1 MKRLL
6 FTVPLIFGF
15 VAVSSLSAQ
24 GRSGSTP
31 AAQRPRVTI
40 PVPRNDETCRVWIDG
55 VAAAKQR
62 GPTDCETARRTVPPN
77 GRVLRGDDARD
88 VSERT
93 RTFINSDGLECV
105 EKSKMDRNGRR
116 SYDLKCKEPKGSR
129 GLGRG
134 RGNVPDDRRERTC
147 VDVNRDGRCDEGWE
161 TNGRYP
167 SRLPDM
173 IGAMLF
179 AQGRRPSEVTNWL
192 GNGQYQMR
200 YVDANRDRRPERMM
214 WVDSAGQLLQEWVDT
229 NRDGRADSVRV
240 VR

>member
-15 VAVSSLSAQ
+15 VAVSSLPAQMPSA
-24 GRSGSTP
+24 STP
-31 AAQRPRVTI
+31 RQRPRATI
-40 PVPRNDETCRVWIDG
+40 PVPRN
-55 VAAAKQR
+55 
-62 GPTDCETARRTVPPN
+62 
-77 GRVLRGDDARD
+77 DARD

-105 EKSKMDRNGRR
+105 EKSRIDRNGRR
-116 SYDLKCKEPKGSR
+116 SYDMSCKEPKGSR
-129 GLGRG
+129 GLALGRGRG
-134 RGNVPDDRRERTC
+134 RGNVPDDRRERVC

-161 TNGRYP
+161 TSGRYP

-214 WVDSAGQLLQEWVDT
+214 WVDSAGQLLQEWIDT